1 MKEPRMK
8 EPGILHKIFALLSPK
23 ERRHVVL
30 LMFPVVV
37 MAFVQVLGIASITP
51 LLALLANPDV
61 IHSNRWLNWL
71 YTSLNFSSTNSFLI
85 FLGVVALVAIAF
97 SNGFTALTM
106 WALDRFTWRQNHTI
120 SKRLLDDYL
129 HRPYVFYLSRNTANL
144 SKNILAEVNQV
155 VTNILVPGMQL
166 IAKAAVTVFILA
178 LLVYV
183 DPLLAVAAA
192 LVLGGAYLVI
202 YTTVRK
208 KLGRIGKERVEAG
221 RQLFQIAGE
230 AFGGIKDV
238 KILGK
243 EQDFIKQFSAPS
255 LLYSNH
261 MATKHI
267 IGILPKYALETVAF
281 GGILLIILYLLVL
294 ERDIS
299 QVLPLLG
306 LYAVAIYRLMPA
318 LQQIF
323 QSVTKIR
330 FHLAALDVLYKDVHY
345 QPGEAPMRH
354 IDRDNIKP
362 LPFRRKLE
370 LRDITFRY
378 PGAKAPVFEDFNLT
392 IDANSSVAFV
402 GATGSGKTTTVD
414 IILGLIRPERGRLL
428 VDDAEIGDGNL
439 ANWQK
444 NLGYVPQHIYL

>member
-1 MKEPRMK
+1 
-8 EPGILHKIFALLSPK
+8 
-23 ERRHVVL
+23 
-30 LMFPVVV
+30 
-37 MAFVQVLGIASITP
+37 
-51 LLALLANPDV
+51 
-61 IHSNRWLNWL
+61 
-71 YTSLNFSSTNSFLI
+71 
-85 FLGVVALVAIAF
+85 
-97 SNGFTALTM
+97 
-106 WALDRFTWRQNHTI
+106 
-120 SKRLLDDYL
+120 
-129 HRPYVFYLSRNTANL
+129 
-144 SKNILAEVNQV
+144 
-155 VTNILVPGMQL
+155 
-166 IAKAAVTVFILA
+166 
-178 LLVYV
+178 
-183 DPLLAVAAA
+183 

-444 NLGYVPQHIYL
+444 NLGYVPQHIYLFDKSVARNIAFGVPEDKIDRAAVERAAKVADIHDFILEMPDGYDTMVGERGVKLSGGQRQRIGIARALYHDPEVLILDEATSALDGVTEENVFAAVDALAGSKTIVMIAHRISTVRNCDVIYLLDRGRVIAQGSYEELLASSPQFRAIAQIAGKPGRRQKERAPA